1 MSPSSLIT
9 PAVAL
14 NGGAGY
20 RGGGPGCPGWRRA
33 GLRRAPAVASDCKN
47 NPECSSNLRKSK
59 KMWPFWGLDLN
70 RARCDLLFTEAINQR
85 MQVPNRLKVADSSSP
100 VDEEPVTEDV
110 PPSFRMHI
118 PDRISLAEISDAGL
132 RPILL
137 NQQRKVPSV
146 TVHMSPDSSAQP
158 TCLGE
163 LPFLHV
169 ASRPSSQKR
178 KRSGHHSSRSRRERT
193 PSDCAQLALHS
204 PGQHHERPDAC
215 PLPAHS
221 ALLPPLP
228 ETGRIYSMQN
238 IFQTMYLLGQV
249 LFHRVQNSL
258 QDPAPSSSQE
268 AGPAP
273 ESTLEEV
280 EAAEMATMRK
290 QLMRISGRLRVLEEQ
305 CNAWRQKEAL
315 VYSVLISACLINTW
329 LWLRR

>member
-1 MSPSSLIT
+1 MS
-9 PAVAL
+9 
-14 NGGAGY
+14 
-20 RGGGPGCPGWRRA
+20 
-33 GLRRAPAVASDCKN
+33 
-47 NPECSSNLRKSK
+47 PECSSNLRKSK

-204 PGQHHERPDAC
+204 PGQHHER
-215 PLPAHS
+215 
-221 ALLPPLP
+221 
-228 ETGRIYSMQN
+228 
-238 IFQTMYLLGQV
+238 
-249 LFHRVQNSL
+249 
-258 QDPAPSSSQE
+258 SQE